1 MSVADRVLQY
11 LREAQGPV
19 SGEELAGKL
28 GISRNSVW
36 KAVQKLRQAEYEI
49 EAATN
54 KGYRF
59 ISESNVLS
67 PENIRRQLLP
77 LPETIA
83 IDVREEVTSTNTVLK
98 ALAEKGGREG
108 MVMIAERQSQGKG
121 RLGRSFYS
129 PRGNGLYM
137 SVLLRPAFSP
147 EESLCITT
155 AAAVAVAESIDA
167 VTGKRS
173 QIKWVN
179 DVYFRG
185 KKVCGILT
193 EASIDFENGK
203 LNYAVLGIGVNLQ
216 EPAGGFPEEIQEVAG
231 AIFQEMLPAGARTR
245 LAAEIINRFFTYYK
259 ALPERLFMAEYQKR
273 SLLTGM
279 EIILQQG
286 SCQWEGT
293 VQGVDH
299 QARLIL
305 RLPDGSNRAFGAGV
319 VSVVK
324 SCFLPNLHHMQNK
337 EKVE

>member
-137 SVLLRPAFSP
+137 SVLR
-147 EESLCITT
+147 
-155 AAAVAVAESIDA
+155 
-167 VTGKRS
+167 
-173 QIKWVN
+173 
-179 DVYFRG
+179 
-185 KKVCGILT
+185 
-193 EASIDFENGK
+193 
-203 LNYAVLGIGVNLQ
+203 
-216 EPAGGFPEEIQEVAG
+216 
-231 AIFQEMLPAGARTR
+231 
-245 LAAEIINRFFTYYK
+245 
-259 ALPERLFMAEYQKR
+259 AL
-273 SLLTGM
+273 
-279 EIILQQG
+279 
-286 SCQWEGT
+286 
-293 VQGVDH
+293 
-299 QARLIL
+299 
-305 RLPDGSNRAFGAGV
+305 
-319 VSVVK
+319 
-324 SCFLPNLHHMQNK
+324 
-337 EKVE
+337 